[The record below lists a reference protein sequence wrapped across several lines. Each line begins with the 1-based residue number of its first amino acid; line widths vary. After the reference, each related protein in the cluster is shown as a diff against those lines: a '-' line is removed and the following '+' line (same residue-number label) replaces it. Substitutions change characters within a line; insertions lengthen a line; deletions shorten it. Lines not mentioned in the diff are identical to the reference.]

1 MKRWKVRKTQQ
12 LVCAVNIPQGSVR
25 RQGLEM
31 VYYQRPKFAKQVDNG
46 ALKEKTKNVEMK
58 KARKQR
64 FLEASLAASKE
75 AITHSNI
82 EGLELPKQKR
92 NQSLKVRGKG

>member
-1 MKRWKVRKTQQ
+1 MKRWKVRKTQH

-58 KARKQR
+58 KSQ
-64 FLEASLAASKE
+64 EA
-75 AITHSNI
+75 NI
-82 EGLELPKQKR
+82 LGSIIGSTKR
-92 NQSLKVRGKG
+92 SDNTL